1 MMQLALLQSVQ
12 VEQERVDRLEEEEL
26 QQALELSLT
35 EASKGNLLS
44 PRPVMNCGASSSDNG
59 TASTTEAGAS
69 SGSSQKSSFA
79 QPATASRKGDTLEE
93 HELQRILELS
103 KADEVTQ
110 DASVR
115 DNRVPSV

>member
-1 MMQLALLQSVQ
+1 MEVAVICCAALGAVVVAIAVTESECNEGRKKKRVQPGGAASCKFPREDEDERMMQLALLQSVQ

-59 TASTTEAGAS
+59 TASTTEA
-69 SGSSQKSSFA
+69 
-79 QPATASRKGDTLEE
+79 
-93 HELQRILELS
+93 
-103 KADEVTQ
+103 
-110 DASVR
+110 
-115 DNRVPSV
+115 